1 MLLSEIRANILF
13 FIEGKLRIIMRLW
26 ILSIRFSLLDVWNEY
41 FILWSSQFPSWRKY
55 INDKFNEIKKK
66 VFFCD
71 SHNNDSYISKYL
83 SLKIKKNNI
92 NKSLYLS
99 LLKIRKHA
107 QLLHFRFLFTA
118 RFANYSFVFFIN
130 ICQYNNS

>member
-41 FILWSSQFPSWRKY
+41 FILWSSQFASWRKY

-71 SHNNDSYISKYL
+71 SGNNDSYISKYL
-83 SLKIKKNNI
+83 SLKIKKNN
-92 NKSLYLS
+92 KLLYLS

-118 RFANYSFVFFIN
+118 RFANYSFAFFIN
-130 ICQYNNS
+130 IYQYNNS

>member
-1 MLLSEIRANILF
+1 MLLSANILF

-71 SHNNDSYISKYL
+71 SGNNDSYISKYL
-83 SLKIKKNNI
+83 SLKIKKNN
-92 NKSLYLS
+92 KLLYLS

-118 RFANYSFVFFIN
+118 RFANYSFAFFIN

>member
-66 VFFCD
+66 VFFYD
-71 SHNNDSYISKYL
+71 SGNNDSYISKYL
-83 SLKIKKNNI
+83 SLKIKKNN
-92 NKSLYLS
+92 KSLYLS
-99 LLKIRKHA
+99 LLKMRKHA

-118 RFANYSFVFFIN
+118 RFANYSFAFFIN
-130 ICQYNNS
+130 IYQYNNS

>member
-55 INDKFNEIKKK
+55 IKFNEIKKK

-71 SHNNDSYISKYL
+71 SDNNDSYISKYL
-83 SLKIKKNNI
+83 SLKIKKNN
-92 NKSLYLS
+92 KSLYLS
-99 LLKIRKHA
+99 LLKMRKHA

-118 RFANYSFVFFIN
+118 RFANYSFAFFIN

>member
-71 SHNNDSYISKYL
+71 LGNNDLYISKYL
-83 SLKIKKNNI
+83 SLKIKKNN
-92 NKSLYLS
+92 KSLYLS
-99 LLKIRKHA
+99 LLKMRKHA
-107 QLLHFRFLFTA
+107 QLLHFWFLFTT
-118 RFANYSFVFFIN
+118 RFAFFIN